1 MALMDVTKSAS
12 MNPLTRLQYSIED
25 DFRELIIAFY
35 GDDYKKV
42 LTKGKLLGD
51 EKIIRVMGKI
61 AKIEK
66 DFGIEIL
73 KGDKN

>member
-1 MALMDVTKSAS
+1 
-12 MNPLTRLQYSIED
+12 
-25 DFRELIIAFY
+25 
-35 GDDYKKV
+35 

-51 EKIIRVMGKI
+51 EKVMRVMGKI

>member
-1 MALMDVTKSAS
+1 MALMDVAKSTDI
-12 MNPLTRLQYSIED
+12 NPLIRLQYSIED

-42 LTKGKLLGD
+42 LAKGKLLGD
-51 EKIIRVMGKI
+51 EKIMRVMGEI

>member
-1 MALMDVTKSAS
+1 MTLMDVTKFADI
-12 MNPLTRLQYSIED
+12 NPLPHFQYSIKD

-35 GDDYKKV
+35 GNDYKKV
-42 LTKGKLLGD
+42 LAKGKLLGD
-51 EKIIRVMGKI
+51 EKVMRVMGKI